1 MDSLIRPAFQPVVSA
16 YGELVLYEAL
26 MRLREA
32 PDNPE
37 SRETTLRRW
46 EESGYIA
53 TVDIAVLKQVR
64 AALERLPRPLL
75 VSVNV
80 SPVTLTQHRARYLA
94 QLRKLGERA
103 TRLVVEITDSG
114 SPIEPEA
121 LLAFAQECADVGAHV
136 AFDDCV
142 PDTPRCSE
150 AVLRTVRPRL
160 LKLDRDALSAAF
172 KTRNGD
178 ALRRLNTI
186 ADAIGARAVAQGID
200 SQDKLD
206 WAAESLGVRYFQGFL
221 IGHPRQIP
229 ALDAVGVAAD
239 ASPPKLLA
247 EPHAA

>member
-1 MDSLIRPAFQPVVSA
+1 
-16 YGELVLYEAL
+16 VLYEAL

-37 SRETTLRRW
+37 SRETTIRRW

-53 TVDIAVLKQVR
+53 TVDIAVLKQIR
-64 AALERLPRPLL
+64 AALERLPRPLM

-80 SPVTLTQHRARYLA
+80 SPVTLTEHRARYLA
-94 QLRKLGERA
+94 QLRKFGKRA
-103 TRLVVEITDSG
+103 SRLVVEITDSG

-142 PDTPRCSE
+142 PETPRCSE

-160 LKLDRDALSAAF
+160 LKLDRDTLSAAF
-172 KTRNGD
+172 KTQNGD

-229 ALDAVGVAAD
+229 VLEAVGVAAD
-239 ASPPKLLA
+239 ASHPQTLA